1 MAGLRQAVRHA
12 HGPERRRGTPPARS
26 TPKGDLR
33 CGFGVADITPRK
45 PCELAGYG
53 PDLGRTWD
61 EVLDPLFVRVLV
73 LERGDV
79 RLVIG
84 SFDVLGLTP
93 AWVRRLK
100 REITRTTGIGPGQV
114 FLAAIHTHSAPAAE
128 PLRHWGKQ
136 VRETLPRMERGFFT
150 ALSRAERTLQPVVGM
165 SERSAR
171 AATLLFNRDPFAD
184 EVSPE
189 ERTDPTLKALLFHSP
204 GARAAGATRAL
215 VTFGCHPVVLGPN
228 RGVSAD
234 YPGALLGELKAAG
247 IEALFLLGTHGDAD
261 PIVQRRKGWGR
272 GTHADVTQMGRTLAS
287 RLQRSRPKPLALESF
302 SLAGSQW
309 NADLPLDIPSLG
321 SLRRV
326 EDEARRKVQAEPGRQ
341 ARMHAMMVEWAR
353 EAQAAVRSRT
363 VPRTQQVALQLL
375 RLGPVH
381 ILGIPMEV
389 YAGVGARL
397 REALAPRALW
407 VVSGANGTVN
417 YLPTP
422 LAYERG
428 VYSAHFAPK
437 IYGVF
442 GYRPTVSDVVVD
454 SVLGHVRIR

>member
-1 MAGLRQAVRHA
+1 
-12 HGPERRRGTPPARS
+12 
-26 TPKGDLR
+26 
-33 CGFGVADITPRK
+33 
-45 PCELAGYG
+45 
-53 PDLGRTWD
+53 
-61 EVLDPLFVRVLV
+61 
-73 LERGDV
+73 
-79 RLVIG
+79 
-84 SFDVLGLTP
+84 
-93 AWVRRLK
+93 
-100 REITRTTGIGPGQV
+100 
-114 FLAAIHTHSAPAAE
+114 
-128 PLRHWGKQ
+128 
-136 VRETLPRMERGFFT
+136 MERAFFT
-150 ALSRAERTLQPVVGM
+150 ALSRAEGTLRPVVAV

-171 AATLLFNRDPFAD
+171 ASTLLFNRDPFAE
-184 EVSPE
+184 EVPLE

-215 VTFGCHPVVLGPN
+215 VTFACHPVVLGPN

-234 YPGALLGELKAAG
+234 YPGALLSELKAAS

-261 PIVQRRKGWGR
+261 PVVQKRKGWGR
-272 GTHADVTQMGRTLAS
+272 GTHADVTRMGRTLAR

-302 SLAGSQW
+302 TLAGRQW
-309 NADLPLDIPSLG
+309 DAPLPLEVPSL
-321 SLRRV
+321 STLRRT

-353 EAQAAVRSRT
+353 EAQAAVRSGKA
-363 VPRTQQVALQLL
+363 PRTQRVALQLL

-389 YAGVGARL
+389 YAGVGARV
-397 REALAPRALW
+397 RKALAPRPVW

-437 IYGVF
+437 IYGTF
-442 GYRPTVSDVVVD
+442 GYQPTVGDVVVK
-454 SVLGHVRIR
+454 SVLDHVP